1 MIADALYAV
10 GLQGMPQL
18 PEPELLNRGSNF
30 TEITIWL
37 IRASRGPPCNPWLS
51 GALGLLA

>member
-1 MIADALYAV
+1 MDRYPNMIADALYAAV
-10 GLQGMPQL
+10 GTRQGMPQL

-37 IRASRGPPCNPWLS
+37 IRASRGPPC
-51 GALGLLA
+51 